1 MLRLS
6 RMTDYSVLVLSRMA
20 DQPEKLLTAA
30 ELAHMTALPAPTVAK
45 ALKILAR
52 GHIVVSE
59 RGSSG
64 GYLLAHA
71 PADITVGTII
81 AAVDG
86 PVALVACA
94 DGVEGQCAVE
104 NLCPMRGHWDPL
116 NRAVFDALE
125 SVSLADMMASDY
137 SVTPT
142 SGGTSQKAPVEK
154 NSHQISPVNI

>member
-20 DQPEKLLTAA
+20 AQPEQLFTAA
-30 ELAHMTALPAPTVAK
+30 ALAHMTALPAPTVAK
-45 ALKILAR
+45 ALKTLAR
-52 GHIVVSE
+52 ANIVVSE

-71 PADITVGTII
+71 AADITVGTII

-116 NRAVFDALE
+116 NQAVLNALE
-125 SVSLADMMASDY
+125 SVSLADMMVADYAVASTRQEDTQK
-137 SVTPT
+137 TPIAKT
-142 SGGTSQKAPVEK
+142 PIEFRL
-154 NSHQISPVNI
+154 

>member
-20 DQPEKLLTAA
+20 EQPERLFTAA
-30 ELAHMTALPAPTVAK
+30 ELAHMTVLPAPTVAK

-52 GHIVVSE
+52 GNIVVSE

-71 PADITVGTII
+71 AVDINVGTII

-116 NRAVFDALE
+116 NQAVLNALE
-125 SVSLADMMASDY
+125 SVSLADMMAADY
-137 SVTPT
+137 AVPST
-142 SGGTSQKAPVEK
+142 GQKIINRKKTNVKIPIE
-154 NSHQISPVNI
+154 SRL